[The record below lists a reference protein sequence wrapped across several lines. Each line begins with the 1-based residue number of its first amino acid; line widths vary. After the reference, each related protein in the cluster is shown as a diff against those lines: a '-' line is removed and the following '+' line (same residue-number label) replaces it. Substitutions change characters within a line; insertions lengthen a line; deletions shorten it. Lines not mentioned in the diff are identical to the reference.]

1 MIHFTEFTLD
11 NGLRCIVHEDFST
24 PMAVLNVMYDVG
36 SRDEDAEHTG
46 FAHLFEHLM
55 FSGSVNIP
63 SYDEPL
69 QRVGGENNAFTSAD
83 VTNYYLSLPAA
94 NLETGFWLESD
105 RMLNLAFSEN
115 GLEVQRKVVV
125 EEFKQSYLNQPYGDV
140 WLQLKPLAYH
150 THPYQWNTIGKEIA
164 HIENA
169 VMDDVRGFFKKH
181 YAPQNAVLV
190 VAGAVSAATVRQLA
204 EKWFGPIAGGPAYQ
218 RQLPQ
223 EPAQA
228 EARHLTA
235 QAEVPLSALY
245 KTYHMPARGDAR
257 YHAVDLLSDM
267 LGHGKSARLHQR
279 LVKEQALFNNISS
292 SLTGSLDPGLLVIS
306 GKLNEGVDLKT
317 ADAAVEAVVAEF
329 LTGDVDAYELE
340 KVKNQAESSLVFGEI
355 DLLNRAMNLAY
366 SKLQGDTNL
375 VNDESRRIQA
385 VTVADVRAMAQLVLR
400 PENCNTLYYEA
411 TAVAEPA

>member
-140 WLQLKPLAYH
+140 WLQLKPLAYR
-150 THPYQWNTIGKEIA
+150 THPYQWNTIGKEIS

-190 VAGAVSAATVRQLA
+190 VAGAVSAADVRQLA
-204 EKWFGPIAGGPAYQ
+204 EKWFGPIPGGPAYQ

-223 EPAQA
+223 EPVQA

-235 QAEVPLSALY
+235 HAQVPLSALY
-245 KTYHMPARGDAR
+245 KAYHMPARGDAR

-306 GKLNEGVDLKT
+306 GKLNEGVDIKA

-329 LTGDVDAYELE
+329 LTQDVDAHELE

-366 SKLQGDTNL
+366 SKLQGDANL

-411 TAVAEPA
+411 AAVAEPA